1 MISQS
6 QVILCLVGAG
16 VLALLFLVGRL
27 YFITRH
33 LNNSFAK
40 LGFLMREDAK
50 KYFDDAAGKIVDTNE
65 QFQKMYQ
72 GIVEEGTKKVLM
84 DSGVVMEKSIMDA
97 QAKAGTI
104 IVGAQSD
111 AQNII
116 KAAETEAQKKLDQSL
131 QQAVDTLSWTM
142 EQYLKQHYSLSE
154 HEAQIQQLVDKY
166 VDEHRN

>member
-16 VLALLFLVGRL
+16 VLALLFLVARL
-27 YFITRH
+27 YFITKH

-104 IVGAQSD
+104 IIGAQSD

-116 KAAETEAQKKLDQSL
+116 KAAEGEAQNKLNQSL
-131 QQAVDTLSWTM
+131 QQAVDTLGWTM
-142 EQYLKQHYSLSE
+142 EQYLKEHYSLSE